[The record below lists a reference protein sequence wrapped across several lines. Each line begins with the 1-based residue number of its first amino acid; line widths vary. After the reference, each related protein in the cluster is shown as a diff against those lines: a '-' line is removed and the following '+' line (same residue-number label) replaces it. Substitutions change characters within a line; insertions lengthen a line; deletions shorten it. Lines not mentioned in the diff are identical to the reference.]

1 MTQKEFIPDLSAL
14 TIDNSAVIPDKLN
27 INWVDDINGK
37 PSLHVQPTKKEFFV
51 EDEWVVILKGIE
63 FVDGEIE
70 FDALGK
76 SDPPQSNFLGVAFHV
91 FNEFTHDTVYFRPFN
106 FNAEDPERKSHAIQY
121 ISHPDF
127 RWFNL
132 RQDCPGK
139 YEKPIN
145 PSPDGDQWFHAR
157 IVVDQPKVSVY
168 VNHEV
173 EPCLVINELGSR
185 LGNGIGLWC
194 GPGQGG
200 YFADLK
206 ITPV

>member
-1 MTQKEFIPDLSAL
+1 MTQKEFIPELSAL
-14 TIDNSAVIPDKLN
+14 TSDNIAMIPDELS

-37 PSLHVQPTKKEFFV
+37 PALHVQPIKNEFFV
-51 EDEWVVILKGIE
+51 EDEWIIIFKDIE

-91 FNEFTHDTVYFRPFN
+91 FNEFTHDAVYFRPFN
-106 FNAEDPERKSHAIQY
+106 FNAEDPERKSHAVQY

-132 RQDCPGK
+132 RQNHPGE
-139 YEKPIN
+139 YEKPIT
-145 PSPDGDQWFHAR
+145 PAPDGDQWFHAR
-157 IVVDQPKVSVY
+157 IVVEQPKVSVF
-168 VNHEV
+168 VN
-173 EPCLVINELGSR
+173 NELEPSLLIKELGTR

-200 YFADLK
+200 YFANLK
-206 ITPV
+206 ITPI